1 MIMKAK
7 IIYIAAFSALM
18 LSGCDFLDRYPYDE
32 VSSKTVYSQAS
43 LAEAAVMGVYSNIK
57 SDFNSSDL
65 SSLNWDAFS
74 TVLDAYEAC
83 YYSNYKYLSG
93 VIQPDDASFLNYWK
107 RFYEGV
113 YRAND
118 VIANIDKVPD
128 MSDETKAV
136 RKAECLALRAYFYY
150 RLNALWGGV
159 PVYLENLAP
168 EQYTKGRSSETD
180 VWGQVIDDC
189 TAALSVEAL
198 PGKYATSDSNYGRI
212 TKGMVYMLRA
222 KAYMWLKEWDLAEK
236 DLLEIGKLGYG
247 LFKGS
252 YADLFKE
259 ANEGCDEMIFS
270 AQMRNEQG
278 QGNVFTRTYG
288 YFHVAGGG
296 GNNTFFAN
304 TNFVESYQ
312 NADGSDFSYDDIIPG
327 YSSMSPRARSVYFLR
342 DGLTATEQ
350 ETMTRYGADMSKY
363 LSTGNEAR
371 IKRAF
376 DNRDPRLAANV
387 ITPYSSHSGGFTG
400 EPVSY
405 TLRWPFRDSG
415 KTPFDLESKSND
427 KFLYCIRKF
436 VTVGV
441 EYTNSNYNP
450 VDCPIYRYADVLL
463 CLAECANEQDDIAG
477 AVSYVNEVRTRAGVK
492 ALEAGSVTSKE
503 DMKERIINEKRW
515 ELAFEEQ
522 LYFEELRWGVWQ
534 SDKFTDNGLF
544 EIWGEPVYSYNW
556 GGDKY
561 LHWPVPSKEKE
572 MNTNLEQNY
581 GWN

>member
-1 MIMKAK
+1 MKAK
-7 IIYIAAFSALM
+7 IIYIAAFAAL
-18 LSGCDFLDRYPYDE
+18 LFPACDFLDRYPYDE
-32 VSSKTVYSQAS
+32 VTSKTVYSQAT

-57 SDFNSSDL
+57 SDFNSTSL

-74 TVLDAYEAC
+74 TVMDAYEAA
-83 YYSNYKYLSG
+83 YYSDYQYLSG

-118 VIANIDKVPD
+118 VIANIGQVPD
-128 MSDETKAV
+128 MSEETKAV

-150 RLNALWGGV
+150 RLNVLWGGV
-159 PVYLENLAP
+159 PIYLENLAP
-168 EQYTKGRSSETD
+168 EEYTKGRSSEYD
-180 VWGQVIDDC
+180 VWQSIIRDC
-189 TAALSVEAL
+189 TDALSVEAL
-198 PGKYATSDSNYGRI
+198 PGKYAQSDADYGRV

-222 KAYMWLKEWDLAEK
+222 KAYMWLKEWKSAEN

-247 LFKGS
+247 LFQGD

-259 ANEGCDEMIFS
+259 ANEGCEEMIFS
-270 AQMRNEQG
+270 AQMREEAS

-288 YFHVAGGG
+288 FFHVAGGG

-312 NADGSDFSYDDIIPG
+312 NADGTDFSYDDIIPG
-327 YSSMSPRARSVYFLR
+327 YSEMSPRARSVYFLR
-342 DGLTATEQ
+342 DGLTATEK
-350 ETMTRYGADMSKY
+350 EKMEEYGADMSKY
-363 LSTGNEAR
+363 LADGNEAR
-371 IKRAF
+371 ILRAF
-376 DNRDPRLAANV
+376 ENRDPRLAASV

-400 EPVSY
+400 TAIDY
-405 TLRWPFRDSG
+405 TLRWPFRDSNNS
-415 KTPFDLESKSND
+415 PYDLETKSND
-427 KFLYCIRKF
+427 KYLYNIRKF

-441 EYTNSNYNP
+441 EYTNSTYNP

-463 CLAECANEQDDIAG
+463 SLAECANEQDDISG
-477 AVSYVNEVRTRAGVK
+477 AIGYVNQVRSRAGV
-492 ALEAGSVTSKE
+492 AGIPAGSVASKE
-503 DMKERIINEKRW
+503 EMRERIIDEKRW

-522 LYFEELRWGVWQ
+522 LYFEELRWGVWKD
-534 SDKFTDNGLF
+534 DKFTENGLF

-561 LHWPVPSKEKE
+561 LHWPIPSKEKE
-572 MNTNLEQNY
+572 MNTNLVQND

>member
-1 MIMKAK
+1 MKAK
-7 IIYIAAFSALM
+7 IIYIAAFSAL
-18 LSGCDFLDRYPYDE
+18 LLQGCDFLDRYPYDE
-32 VSSKTVYSQAS
+32 VTSKTVYSQAT

-57 SDFNSSDL
+57 SDYNSTSL

-74 TVLDAYEAC
+74 TVMDAYEAA

-107 RFYEGV
+107 RFYEGI

-118 VIANIDKVPD
+118 VIANIDQVPD
-128 MSDETKAV
+128 MAEETKAV

-168 EQYTKGRSSETD
+168 EEYTKGRSSEAD
-180 VWGQVIDDC
+180 VWQRVIADC
-189 TAALSVEAL
+189 TDALSVEAL
-198 PGKYATSDSNYGRI
+198 PGKYNQSDSDYGRV

-259 ANEGCDEMIFS
+259 ANEGCEEMVFS
-270 AQMRNEQG
+270 VQMRAEAS

-288 YFHVAGGG
+288 FFHVAGGG

-304 TNFVESYQ
+304 TNFVDSYQ
-312 NADGSDFSYDDIIPG
+312 NADGTDFSYDDIIPG

-342 DGLTATEQ
+342 DGLTAAEQ
-350 ETMTRYGADMSKY
+350 EKMEKYGADMTKY

-371 IKRAF
+371 IMQAF
-376 DNRDPRLAANV
+376 EDRDPRLAASV

-400 EPVSY
+400 TAIDY
-405 TLRWPFRDSG
+405 TLRWPFRDSNNS
-415 KTPFDLESKSND
+415 PYDLETKSND
-427 KFLYCIRKF
+427 KFLYNIRKF

-441 EYTNSNYNP
+441 EYTNSTYNP
-450 VDCPIYRYADVLL
+450 VDCPVYRYADVLL
-463 CLAECANEQDDIAG
+463 CLAECANEQDDINAAIG
-477 AVSYVNEVRTRAGVK
+477 YVNEVRSRAGVDVIP
-492 ALEAGSVTSKE
+492 AGSVASKE
-503 DMKERIINEKRW
+503 EMRSRIIKEKRW

-522 LYFEELRWGVWQ
+522 LYFEELRWGVWKE
-534 SDKFTDNGLF
+534 DKFTGNGLF
-544 EIWGEPVYSYNW
+544 EIWGEPVYSSSW

-561 LHWPVPSKEKE
+561 LHWPIPSKEKE
-572 MNTNLEQNY
+572 MNTNLVQNE

>member
-1 MIMKAK
+1 MKAN
-7 IIYIAAFSALM
+7 IIYIAAFSAL
-18 LSGCDFLDRYPYDE
+18 LFHGCDFLDRYPYDE
-32 VSSKTVYSQAS
+32 VTSKTVYSQAT
-43 LAEAAVMGVYSNIK
+43 LAEAAVLGVYSNIK
-57 SDFNSSDL
+57 SDYNSAAL

-74 TVLDAYEAC
+74 TVMDAYEAA

-107 RFYEGV
+107 RFYEGI

-118 VIANIDKVPD
+118 VIANIDQVPD
-128 MSDETKAV
+128 MAEETKAV

-168 EQYTKGRSSETD
+168 EEYTKGRSSEAD
-180 VWGQVIDDC
+180 VWQRVIADC
-189 TAALSVEAL
+189 TDALSVEAL
-198 PGKYATSDSNYGRI
+198 PGKYNQSDSDYGRV

-259 ANEGCDEMIFS
+259 ANEGCEEMVFS
-270 AQMRNEQG
+270 VQMRAEAS

-288 YFHVAGGG
+288 FFHVAGGG

-304 TNFVESYQ
+304 TNFVDSYQ

-342 DGLTATEQ
+342 DGLTAAEQ
-350 ETMTRYGADMSKY
+350 EKMERYGADMTKY

-371 IKRAF
+371 IMQAF
-376 DNRDPRLAANV
+376 EDRDPRLAASV

-400 EPVSY
+400 TAIDY
-405 TLRWPFRDSG
+405 TLRWPFRDSNNS
-415 KTPFDLESKSND
+415 PYDLETKSND
-427 KFLYCIRKF
+427 KFLYNIRKF

-441 EYTNSNYNP
+441 EYTNSTYNP
-450 VDCPIYRYADVLL
+450 VDCPVYRYADVLL
-463 CLAECANEQDDIAG
+463 CLAECANEQDDINAAIG
-477 AVSYVNEVRTRAGVK
+477 YVNEVRSRAGV
-492 ALEAGSVTSKE
+492 AVIPAGSVASKE
-503 DMKERIINEKRW
+503 EMRSRIIKEKRW

-522 LYFEELRWGVWQ
+522 LYFEELRWGVWKE
-534 SDKFTDNGLF
+534 DKFTGNGLF
-544 EIWGEPVYSYNW
+544 EIWGEPVYSYGW

-561 LHWPVPSKEKE
+561 LHWPIPSKEKE
-572 MNTNLEQNY
+572 MNTNLVQNE